1 MKIKY
6 VNIYSV
12 FKNSMLRT
20 CKLKKNYF
28 LQLLRINLCMP
39 RELKTIVSETMSS
52 DIRMPV
58 LEFTKV
64 DHVTKVNYWFGR
76 LRINI

>member
-1 MKIKY
+1 
-6 VNIYSV
+6 
-12 FKNSMLRT
+12 
-20 CKLKKNYF
+20 
-28 LQLLRINLCMP
+28 MP

-52 DIRMPV
+52 DVRTPV

-64 DHVTKVNYWFGR
+64 DHVTKVNYWFGL

>member
-1 MKIKY
+1 
-6 VNIYSV
+6 
-12 FKNSMLRT
+12 
-20 CKLKKNYF
+20 
-28 LQLLRINLCMP
+28 MP

-52 DIRMPV
+52 DVRMPV

-64 DHVTKVNYWFGR
+64 DHVTKVNYWFGL